1 MNINVTR
8 ENKGE
13 LGMNRNDFYE
23 YKKQRSME
31 LAKRGATVGEIAKD
45 LGMTEKEMYA
55 FLSRNFGGVRRMR
68 SDGVETIPQL
78 KMASMNTVKD
88 MPNIAEM
95 GKSNKASKSKE
106 TDKPV
111 SILSAFSSAL
121 ALEKEK
127 LLNQFKSDLETESK
141 AIIGEVQMGLAQ
153 LKIEMLT
160 NFKNDI
166 MKDLSEL
173 ANSL

>member
-8 ENKGE
+8 DNKSE

-23 YKKQRSME
+23 YKKQRAME
-31 LAKRGATVGEIAKD
+31 LAKRGATVGEIGKD
-45 LGMTEKEMYA
+45 LGMSEKEMYA
-55 FLSRNFGGVRRMR
+55 FLSRNFGGIRRMR
-68 SDGVETIPQL
+68 SNDTATTPQL
-78 KMASMNTVKD
+78 KMASMNTAKD

-95 GKSNKASKSKE
+95 GKSNKSSKAKE
-106 TDKPV
+106 VDKPV

-121 ALEKEK
+121 SMEKEK

-141 AIIGEVQMGLAQ
+141 AIVGEVEIGLTQ

-173 ANSL
+173 AKSL

>member
-1 MNINVTR
+1 MNIKVTR
-8 ENKGE
+8 DNKSE

-45 LGMTEKEMYA
+45 LGMSEKELYA
-55 FLSRNFGGVRRMR
+55 FLSRNFGGIRRMR
-68 SDGVETIPQL
+68 SSTNENAPQL
-78 KMASMNTVKD
+78 KMASMSTAKD

-95 GKSNKASKSKE
+95 GKTGKSSKTKG

-111 SILSAFSSAL
+111 SILSAFNSAL

-127 LLNQFKSDLETESK
+127 LLTQFKSDIETESK
-141 AIIGEVQMGLAQ
+141 AIIGEVEVGLAQ
-153 LKIEMLT
+153 LKMEMLT

-173 ANSL
+173 AKTL